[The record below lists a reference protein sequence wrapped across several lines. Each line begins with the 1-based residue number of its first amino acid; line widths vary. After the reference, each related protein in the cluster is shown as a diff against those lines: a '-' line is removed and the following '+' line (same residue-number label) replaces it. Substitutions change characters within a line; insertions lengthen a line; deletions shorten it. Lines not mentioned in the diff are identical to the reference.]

1 MESLGAVT
9 LRSIAISG
17 SATVLAASWS
27 IPLAYLL
34 AESKRLRLLV
44 YLVEALVGV
53 PTVLVG
59 LLFYLLLSRQGPLGF
74 LGMLYTPQAIVV
86 GEAVLITPLIT
97 AVSYNALLA
106 GIQRYKELAL
116 TLGASGR
123 QAALLVFRETLPS
136 LVSSTVMGFS
146 RAVGELGVALIVGGN
161 IEGVTRTL
169 TTSIALATAMGEYEA
184 ALKLGAVLTVISI
197 GVSIAVRLVRRE
209 WELG

>member
-116 TLGASGR
+116 TLGASSR

-184 ALKLGAVLTVISI
+184 ALKLGAVLTVIAI